1 MARMTTFL
9 FALGLALV
17 ESVAAADD
25 IKGKVAAVDLDKRT
39 ITVTVD
45 DKDQTYDVG
54 PSAKVYRLSGNNVR
68 RAGYAESPGGLKDVA
83 VDGKVTVTTDFIDG
97 REQATRI
104 KIESSSGKPLKRP
117 KDNPPP
123 PQESKTTTDVD
134 GSIIAL
140 DPRRLQMTLTV
151 DGKPRKFTVTKDC
164 SVLLAVNVGKKKTR
178 YDVAPNGLADIT
190 VGLDVTI
197 TVDSQSGKDLVT
209 TVKIMNPPSKSD
221 SKPGK

>member
-1 MARMTTFL
+1 MTRFGVFL
-9 FALGLALV
+9 YVLGLAQIA
-17 ESVAAADD
+17 SIAAADD

-39 ITVTVD
+39 ITITVD
-45 DKDQTYDVG
+45 AKDQTYEVG
-54 PSAKVYRLSGNNVR
+54 PSAKVYRLSGNNAR

-83 VDGKVTVTTDFIDG
+83 VDATVIVTTDFIDG

-123 PQESKTTTDVD
+123 PTESKTTTDVD

-164 SVLLAVNVGKKKTR
+164 SVLLAVKSDKKKTR

-197 TVDSQSGKDLVT
+197 TIDSQSGKELVT
-209 TVKIMNPPSKSD
+209 TVKIKNPPGKSD
-221 SKPGK
+221 TKPGK